1 MTDCF
6 DESAKYVKLCTK
18 IHTKVDLHVGRYQN
32 SCDYFLRRTVEN
44 REEIFGQ
51 TIDSKQSRFHRE
63 FNVLR
68 VKCTQRQYVL
78 NSQPAPNPNG
88 TSQSTLL

>member
-1 MTDCF
+1 MTVCF

-18 IHTKVDLHVGRYQN
+18 IHTNADLLVGYHQS

-51 TIDSKQSRFHRE
+51 TIDSKQPRFHRE

-68 VKCTQRQYVL
+68 VK
-78 NSQPAPNPNG
+78 
-88 TSQSTLL
+88 